1 MPDIVRLQFKR
12 TLGFFN
18 NCNRRTVKFNAFMVL
33 RACCIPAAIV
43 PQRYIAVDHAGIH

>member
-18 NCNRRTVKFNAFMVL
+18 NCNRHTVKFNSLVL
-33 RACCIPAAIV
+33 RACCISAAIV
-43 PQRYIAVDHAGIH
+43 TQRYIAVNRAGID